1 VNGQF
6 HDKPGNKQLHDLL
19 VRGSLVASL
28 EMVSYVTSIVM
39 CNLMA
44 SVEMDSF
51 MKVSNGM

>member
-1 VNGQF
+1 MNGQF
-6 HDKPGNKQLHDLL
+6 HDKPGKKQLL

-28 EMVSYVTSIVM
+28 EIVSFVTSIVM

-51 MKVSNGM
+51 MKISNGM